1 MIGDGRMGD
10 GQWAVAVAMGD
21 GRWVNGRM
29 GDGRMG
35 DGRMGRWANGP
46 NLAHRRI
53 GSLSQRQKFL
63 HGDSVTRLTSGSLL
77 TCCQHQVNCQWE
89 AIG

>member
-1 MIGDGRMGD
+1 MGD
-10 GQWAVAVAMGD
+10 
-21 GRWVNGRM
+21 GRM

-35 DGRMGRWANGP
+35 DGRWAMDGGRMGGWANGP

-63 HGDSVTRLTSGSLL
+63 HGGSVTRLTSGSLL